1 MFILLGVLVVF
12 MVPGEGEPEPED
24 GVTHC
29 KAMMTPLFENERKN
43 FCETKIKL

>member
-1 MFILLGVLVVF
+1 MSQSGQRIFAWTAK
-12 MVPGEGEPEPED
+12 VPRTERKD